1 MDIFFAFVILLNASL
16 LIAGG
21 YYVWKAPEY
30 LQRFMEEAV
39 RKQDD
44 RLRKR
49 FGVVNNGTQAEQ
61 TEQTE
66 AASEANSRRRRSSQ
80 RQAGQSVRRRP
91 HTNPDS

>member
-21 YYVWKAPEY
+21 YYVWKAPDY

-49 FGVVNNGTQAEQ
+49 FGVVNDGKQ
-61 TEQTE
+61 TEPQE
-66 AASEANSRRRRSSQ
+66 AQEASPQARRGRLQ
-80 RQAGQSVRRRP
+80 RPTAGQSVRRRA
-91 HTNPDS
+91 HTDPDS